1 MSARRRP
8 HLSIVSVAW
17 NHADE
22 IGEFLSATAAAIAQA
37 GLRAEIIIVD
47 NASRD
52 GTADLIEQRFPGVLL
67 IRNARNRG
75 FAEGS
80 NQGLAAATGRHLLLL
95 NPDARPN
102 GPALRALV
110 RFLDRHPSVGAVG
123 CALLHHD
130 RMPQQSAFPRLSPCS
145 YILNHSMIYPLFE
158 EARKRLWRLGLRR
171 RRPYRTGWL
180 QGSCLAV
187 PRRVYT
193 DLGGLD
199 PSYFIYCEDAD
210 WCERIRV
217 AGHAVV
223 HLPNIAMSHRQK
235 GSVRRAPEFCFRR
248 VYRSLLHFANLH
260 RRGIE
265 HAAFRAVMTADMAA
279 RLPAYALLAA
289 LRPSRR
295 AALAER
301 RASVRL
307 LLRVLR
313 NGDPDFLPDAPPR

>member
-1 MSARRRP
+1 MTAEHRP
-8 HLSIVSVAW
+8 HLSIISVAW

-22 IGEFLSATAAAIAQA
+22 IGEFLSGTAEAITRS
-37 GLRAEIIIVD
+37 GLRGEIIIVD

-52 GTADLIEQRFPGVLL
+52 GTADMIAERFPGVLL
-67 IRNARNRG
+67 IRNEANRG

-80 NQGLAAATGRHLLLL
+80 NQGLAVARGRHLLLL
-95 NPDARPN
+95 NPDARAN
-102 GPALRALV
+102 GSALRALV
-110 RFLDRHPSVGAVG
+110 RFLDRHPAVGAVG
-123 CALLHHD
+123 CALLHD
-130 RMPQQSAFPRLSPCS
+130 DGMPQQSAFPRLSPCS
-145 YILNHSMIYPLFE
+145 YILNHSMIYPVIE

-171 RRPYRTGWL
+171 HRPYRTGWL

-187 PRRVYT
+187 RRRVYT
-193 DLGGLD
+193 EVGGLD

-223 HLPNIAMSHRQK
+223 HLPNIAISHRQK

-260 RRGIE
+260 RRGFE

-279 RLPAYALLAA
+279 RLPVYALLAL

-295 AALAER
+295 AALEER

-313 NGDPDFLPDAPPR
+313 HGDPDFLPDAPPR